1 MELSSEKLRWSWG
14 NWGGSGAKLSKK
26 VEPQSPFLR
35 VADPALLF
43 HFPLFASPLLLEQEE
58 KEPERRLRKGAQ
70 LCHNG
75 CDSLAVSFSLSLK
88 VPGL

>member
-43 HFPLFASPLLLEQEE
+43 HFPLFASPLLLG
-58 KEPERRLRKGAQ
+58 RKALNREAIGIKRVSDQ
-70 LCHNG
+70 DGGYQPLVLC
-75 CDSLAVSFSLSLK
+75 LPALVY
-88 VPGL
+88 